1 METKKSKKMIKQ
13 GQKPFSR
20 PKYHFKKTKKKIGVS
35 KKLI

>member
-20 PKYHFKKTKKKIGVS
+20 PKDHFLKTKKKIGVS